1 MTSTNLSRLKR
12 FFIGVLALFV
22 IAAMALLALAWTP
35 MGSAPNDAT
44 KTTFPASTHWDGKL
58 FNNPQP
64 MWQESFSK
72 SLRDAFRENIDSNPH
87 EPINIVQTSP
97 APLKTPSDL
106 RVTWFGH
113 SSVLLDLDQ
122 TTVLIDPV
130 WSDRVSPFQFM
141 GPKRWYDPPLK
152 FNDIPNVDVVV
163 ISHDH
168 YDHLDQGTIARM
180 RTWTNLFVVPL
191 GVGSHLKSWGISP
204 DRIIELDWWQSTKVK
219 SLTINAVPA
228 RHHSGRINPQA
239 DHTLWSG
246 YAFVGPSHRVFYSGD
261 TGMHDSFPEIG
272 SKFDPFDL
280 ALVEVGQYSQAWPD
294 WHIGPEQAIVAAKQ
308 VGARTMMPIHWALF
322 KLADHTWTEP
332 GVRSVAAST
341 CQNYPLILP
350 PPGMTVDLVNSTYAF
365 AKWWPDLPTR
375 TAEQYPLVPTRDGNK
390 ANLYPVPVC
399 AAHEAKG

>member
-1 MTSTNLSRLKR
+1 M
-12 FFIGVLALFV
+12 
-22 IAAMALLALAWTP
+22 
-35 MGSAPNDAT
+35 
-44 KTTFPASTHWDGKL
+44 
-58 FNNPQP
+58 
-64 MWQESFSK
+64 
-72 SLRDAFRENIDSNPH
+72 RDAFRENIDSNPH

-180 RTWTNLFVVPL
+180 R
-191 GVGSHLKSWGISP
+191 
-204 DRIIELDWWQSTKVK
+204 
-219 SLTINAVPA
+219 VPA